1 MCLFLLAGVIFCAE
15 MMRVY
20 KDEAGATV
28 ASYWRRLDPSDM
40 SSKDDALDGYD
51 EARTAKIARRW
62 FIAANGVLIA
72 AAVFLSLSLLVSGSI
87 MGLKYTVKRVGSGVN
102 FAGCIFGFFL
112 LVLCAIVARTTY
124 RVPDA
129 VSLDVEVDFPYSDH
143 HPSDAMLEFDRTLH
157 ETPWKIFQDDPP
169 SRPHGLDPT
178 TPPAP
183 PPPPAT
189 PAAPEPPLAPNAMA
203 PPPATSHPPPPPE
216 SPASQPPTPPP
227 PPPWNAAFPARA
239 MWINDVHHAR
249 RWGPDGAGG
258 REPTS
263 TVIHFTASFVGV
275 NASAD
280 VDLNATLPPAVSA
293 RVYEFAVNESSVVV
307 KNIRPGAEHGIG
319 GAWTA
324 HLLAA
329 VGAITV
335 ISSAA
340 GFIGVTG
347 GSVGALLV
355 HLCFCVVAFVL
366 AVVGASL
373 VTDHADDT
381 KAYIGNHWREI
392 QTGLVGEDV
401 AVEDAGAF
409 ASQHMRAA
417 AALGAITCVILGV
430 SAGCSFAALIAINGG
445 FDRGAR
451 RGAYRGVSRG
461 VPRHRELVD
470 EDSES
475 DEDDDDDGWGDDGW
489 GDGWGDAGRDDDDDG
504 EVLVADKRANRR
516 VRSSK
521 RGGGGGGGRRDAA
534 AKLRAEN
541 GSGMSRS
548 GSGSRVGDAVLEM
561 TDLAKM
567 VGEARGGRGRFKS
580 RGGKSSRTPS
590 PEREVERRPSRESSP
605 QRKARLA
612 REKAA
617 AVKTPA
623 ARMDDSLLSL
633 LSRVTGGIKTANGV
647 GAGATAASD
656 GRRGGGSGSSV
667 FRDEIARPGHTREE
681 VAAAVSMLREAA
693 ARRNPDDPE
702 AALRAALE
710 VAGEGDATLIREALG
725 KNFSVPR
732 PGKDAEFTLE

>member
-15 MMRVY
+15 MMRAY

-28 ASYWRRLDPSDM
+28 ASYWRRLDPTDM

-62 FIAANGVLIA
+62 FLAANGILAA
-72 AAVFLSLSLLVSGSI
+72 AAVFLSLSLLVSGSL

-112 LVLCAIVARTTY
+112 LALCAIVARTTY

-129 VSLDVEVDFPYSDH
+129 VSLDVEVDFPYGDHRASD
-143 HPSDAMLEFDRTLH
+143 DFDRTLH

-169 SRPHGLDPT
+169 PRPHGLDPT

-183 PPPPAT
+183 S
-189 PAAPEPPLAPNAMA
+189 PLPSSNETALS
-203 PPPATSHPPPPPE
+203 TPPPPP
-216 SPASQPPTPPP
+216 PPS
-227 PPPWNAAFPARA
+227 PPWNAAFPARA
-239 MWINDVHHAR
+239 MWINHEQHSRRRVH
-249 RWGPDGAGG
+249 G
-258 REPTS
+258 EINS
-263 TVIHFTASFVGV
+263 TVVHFTVSFAGV

-280 VDLNATLPPAVSA
+280 VDLNATLPPVVKA
-293 RVYEFAVNESSVVV
+293 RVEEFAHNESSVVV
-307 KNIRPGAEHGIG
+307 KNIRPGAKHGIG

-329 VGAITV
+329 VGAVTV

-340 GFIGVTG
+340 GFIGVTS
-347 GSVGALLV
+347 GSIGALLV
-355 HLCFCVVAFVL
+355 HLFFCAVTFVM
-366 AVVGASL
+366 AVVGAHL

-381 KAYIGNHWREI
+381 KAYFSDHWREI

-401 AVEDAGAF
+401 AAEDAGAF

-430 SAGCSFAALIAINGG
+430 SAGCSFTALLAINGA

-461 VPRHRELVD
+461 APRHRELVD
-470 EDSES
+470 EESES
-475 DEDDDDDGWGDDGW
+475 DEYDDDGWGDNGW
-489 GDGWGDAGRDDDDDG
+489 GDGWGDAGRDDDDG
-504 EVLVADKRANRR
+504 EVLVAEKRANRR
-516 VRSSK
+516 VRTST
-521 RGGGGGGGRRDAA
+521 RGGGGVRRDASA
-534 AKLRAEN
+534 AKRRAEN
-541 GSGMSRS
+541 GSGMSPS

-590 PEREVERRPSRESSP
+590 PEPEVERRSSRESSP

-617 AVKTPA
+617 AAKTPA
-623 ARMDDSLLSL
+623 ARMDESLLSL
-633 LSRVTGGIKTANGV
+633 LSRVTGGIKTANGI
-647 GAGATAASD
+647 GGGFTAASD
-656 GRRGGGSGSSV
+656 GRRGGEPGTSV

-710 VAGEGDATLIREALG
+710 VAGEGDASLIREALG
-725 KNFSVPR
+725 KNFSIPR
-732 PGKDAEFTLE
+732 PGRDAEFTLE